1 MTRKPSL
8 SNKSYERFVKRWEE
22 VTELPPQTLGP
33 LTPQYKALVKRLK
46 VMPWPMLVV
55 LGVITVAVIYLIVG
69 QAVTFLVSLLQKGF

>member
-1 MTRKPSL
+1 MSDSTYK
-8 SNKSYERFVKRWEE
+8 KFVKRWEE

-33 LTPQYKALVKRLK
+33 LTPQYKAFVKRLK

-55 LGVITVAVIYLIVG
+55 LGVITVAVMYLIVG